1 MIPHER
7 LARVSDM
14 KDLIVFCVVFLLLA
28 VNCFAAPLQLSGGTG
43 RSILGTIDSNN
54 STNQT
59 NSSNGADLWGWGKLP
74 LGYSLNATGKLT
86 ANPVYD
92 NGLVT
97 VSMPSLR

>member
-1 MIPHER
+1 
-7 LARVSDM
+7 M

-59 NSSNGADLWGWGKLP
+59 NSSNEADLWGWGKLP
-74 LGYSLNATGKLT
+74 LGYSMNATGKLI
-86 ANPVYD
+86 ANPVND

-97 VSMPSLR
+97 VSPQSLR

>member
-1 MIPHER
+1 MIPRER
-7 LARVSDM
+7 RARVSDM
-14 KDLIVFCVVFLLLA
+14 KNLIVFCVIFLLLA
-28 VNCFAAPLQLSGGTG
+28 LNCFAAPLQLSGGTG

-74 LGYSLNATGKLT
+74 LGYSMNATGKLI
-86 ANPVYD
+86 ANPVND

-97 VSMPSLR
+97 VSLPSLQ

>member
-1 MIPHER
+1 MIPREKR
-7 LARVSDM
+7 ARVRDM
-14 KDLIVFCVVFLLLA
+14 KNLIIFCVIFLLLA
-28 VNCFAAPLQLSGGTG
+28 LNCFAAPLQLGGGTG
-43 RSILGTIDSNN
+43 RSILGSLDSNN

-74 LGYSLNATGKLT
+74 LGYSMNATGKLI

-97 VSMPSLR
+97 VSPQSLR

>member
-1 MIPHER
+1 MIPCER
-7 LARVSDM
+7 RAKVSDM
-14 KDLIVFCVVFLLLA
+14 KNSIVFCVVLLLLA
-28 VNCFAAPLQLSGGTG
+28 LDCFAAPLQLSGGTG
-43 RSILGTIDSNN
+43 RSILGSIDSNN

-74 LGYSLNATGKLT
+74 LGYSMNATGKLI

-97 VSMPSLR
+97 VSLPSLR

>member
-1 MIPHER
+1 MIPCER
-7 LARVSDM
+7 WARVCDM
-14 KDLIVFCVVFLLLA
+14 KNLIVFCVIFLLLA
-28 VNCFAAPLQLSGGTG
+28 LNCLAAPLQLSGGAG

-59 NSSNGADLWGWGKLP
+59 NSSNGADLWGWGRLP
-74 LGYSLNATGKLT
+74 LGYSMNATGKLI

-97 VSMPSLR
+97 VSPQSLR

>member
-1 MIPHER
+1 
-7 LARVSDM
+7 M
-14 KDLIVFCVVFLLLA
+14 KNLIVFCVVFLLLA
-28 VNCFAAPLQLSGGTG
+28 LNCFAAPLQLSGGTG

-74 LGYSLNATGKLT
+74 LGYSMNATGKLI
-86 ANPVYD
+86 ANPVND

-97 VSMPSLR
+97 VSPQSLR